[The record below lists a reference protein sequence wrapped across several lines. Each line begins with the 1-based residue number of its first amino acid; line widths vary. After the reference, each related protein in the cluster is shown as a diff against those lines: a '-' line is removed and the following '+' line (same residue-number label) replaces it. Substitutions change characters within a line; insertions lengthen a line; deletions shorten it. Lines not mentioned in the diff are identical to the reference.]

1 MSNLFNKAQG
11 TALELALNYVLK
23 DPARNLPRLVDA
35 VEKLD
40 VTGEHAHQLDVVRPM
55 AADPENNWNQF
66 VVRLCEEIDHDVLKT
81 TVRNF
86 FLNASVLGLR
96 KQAESREKYGCNV
109 PWAILMDPTSACNL
123 HCTGCWAAEYGN
135 KLNMSYEE
143 LDSIINQANEL
154 GTYFFL
160 YSGGEPLVR
169 KKDIIRL
176 CEAHPDCQFTAFTN
190 GTLIDEEWAAFFGA
204 HRPRRINITLYG
216 ASDETYGR
224 LCRNPQGFT
233 QVTKAIRLL
242 KEAGILVKLNC
253 SVTPYNAEDLEQIF
267 AFAEKEELVVQATSY
282 MFPPLRRDA
291 SKVGWNDRFSA
302 EESAI
307 QEAWINV
314 YQNGRET
321 FLKHMESEEM
331 ASLSGDIEEDC
342 MPVDEEAPGNGDSEK
357 KEGERIRC
365 RAGKCSFWVTWDGR
379 FLPCGM
385 LPGENALNV
394 FEAGFDAAWEQ
405 AKAEAAAIRL
415 PVRCST
421 CSLKDKCRAC
431 AAMVYTESGNYHDV
445 PVYRCQ
451 MAHAYAGAC
460 RQVEEELRREALR

>member
-1 MSNLFNKAQG
+1 MITEYLHTKAARLGIPLNG
-11 TALELALNYVLK
+11 TFEVTPLCNMNCRMCYVRMDREQQESIAPLRTAEEWLELGRTAK
-23 DPARNLPRLVDA
+23 ER
-35 VEKLD
+35 
-40 VTGEHAHQLDVVRPM
+40 GM
-55 AADPENNWNQF
+55 
-66 VVRLCEEIDHDVLKT
+66 
-81 TVRNF
+81 
-86 FLNASVLGLR
+86 
-96 KQAESREKYGCNV
+96 
-109 PWAILMDPTSACNL
+109 
-123 HCTGCWAAEYGN
+123 
-135 KLNMSYEE
+135 
-143 LDSIINQANEL
+143 
-154 GTYFFL
+154 TYL
-160 YSGGEPLVR
+160 LLTGGEPFLR
-169 KKDIIRL
+169 
-176 CEAHPDCQFTAFTN
+176 PDFRQIMQGLHRMGFVLSINSN
-190 GTLIDEEWAAFFGA
+190 GTMIDERTVEWLKET
-204 HRPRRINITLYG
+204 PPIRINITLYG

-224 LCRNPQGFT
+224 LCRNPRGFT
-233 QVTKAIRLL
+233 QVTKAIHLL

-302 EESAI
+302 EESAR

-314 YQNGRET
+314 YQNGREAY
-321 FLKHMESEEM
+321 LKHMESEEM

-342 MPVDEEAPGNGDSEK
+342 MPVEEGNGDGDSYG

>member
-1 MSNLFNKAQG
+1 MLRRPVEPMITEYLHTKAARLGIPLNG
-11 TALELALNYVLK
+11 TFEVTPLCNMNCRMCYVRMDREQQESIAPLRTAEEWLELGRTAK
-23 DPARNLPRLVDA
+23 ER
-35 VEKLD
+35 
-40 VTGEHAHQLDVVRPM
+40 GM
-55 AADPENNWNQF
+55 
-66 VVRLCEEIDHDVLKT
+66 
-81 TVRNF
+81 
-86 FLNASVLGLR
+86 
-96 KQAESREKYGCNV
+96 
-109 PWAILMDPTSACNL
+109 
-123 HCTGCWAAEYGN
+123 
-135 KLNMSYEE
+135 
-143 LDSIINQANEL
+143 
-154 GTYFFL
+154 TYL
-160 YSGGEPLVR
+160 LLTGGEPFLR
-169 KKDIIRL
+169 
-176 CEAHPDCQFTAFTN
+176 PDFRQIMQGLHRMGFVLSINSN
-190 GTLIDEEWAAFFGA
+190 GTMIDEKTVEWLKET
-204 HRPRRINITLYG
+204 PPIRINITLYG

-307 QEAWINV
+307 QEAWISV
-314 YQNGRET
+314 YQNGREAY
-321 FLKHMESEEM
+321 LKHMESEEM

-342 MPVDEEAPGNGDSEK
+342 MPVDEEFPGNGDSEK

-379 FLPCGM
+379 FLPSGM

-405 AKAEAAAIRL
+405 A
-415 PVRCST
+415 
-421 CSLKDKCRAC
+421 
-431 AAMVYTESGNYHDV
+431 
-445 PVYRCQ
+445 
-451 MAHAYAGAC
+451 
-460 RQVEEELRREALR
+460 

>member
-1 MSNLFNKAQG
+1 MITEYLHTKAARLGIPLNG
-11 TALELALNYVLK
+11 TFEVTPLCNMNCRMCYVRMDREQQEAIAPLRTAEEWLELGRTAK
-23 DPARNLPRLVDA
+23 ER
-35 VEKLD
+35 
-40 VTGEHAHQLDVVRPM
+40 GM
-55 AADPENNWNQF
+55 
-66 VVRLCEEIDHDVLKT
+66 
-81 TVRNF
+81 
-86 FLNASVLGLR
+86 
-96 KQAESREKYGCNV
+96 
-109 PWAILMDPTSACNL
+109 
-123 HCTGCWAAEYGN
+123 
-135 KLNMSYEE
+135 
-143 LDSIINQANEL
+143 
-154 GTYFFL
+154 TYL
-160 YSGGEPLVR
+160 LLTGGEPFLR
-169 KKDIIRL
+169 
-176 CEAHPDCQFTAFTN
+176 PDFRQIMQGLHRMGFVLSINSN
-190 GTLIDEEWAAFFGA
+190 GTMIDEKTVEWLKET
-204 HRPRRINITLYG
+204 PPIRINITLYG

-224 LCRNPQGFT
+224 LCRNPRGFT
-233 QVTKAIRLL
+233 QVTKAIHLL

-302 EESAI
+302 EESAR

-314 YQNGRET
+314 YQNGREAY
-321 FLKHMESEEM
+321 LKHMESEEM

-342 MPVDEEAPGNGDSEK
+342 MPVEEGNGDGDSYG

-445 PVYRCQ
+445 PLYRCQ
-451 MAHAYAGAC
+451 MAHAYTEAC
-460 RQVEEELRREALR
+460 RQVEYEIRQEAQIQR

>member
-1 MSNLFNKAQG
+1 MITEYLHTKAARLGIPLNG
-11 TALELALNYVLK
+11 TFEVTPLCNMNCRMCYVRMEREQQESIAPLRTAEEWLELGRTAK
-23 DPARNLPRLVDA
+23 ER
-35 VEKLD
+35 
-40 VTGEHAHQLDVVRPM
+40 GM
-55 AADPENNWNQF
+55 
-66 VVRLCEEIDHDVLKT
+66 
-81 TVRNF
+81 
-86 FLNASVLGLR
+86 
-96 KQAESREKYGCNV
+96 
-109 PWAILMDPTSACNL
+109 
-123 HCTGCWAAEYGN
+123 
-135 KLNMSYEE
+135 
-143 LDSIINQANEL
+143 
-154 GTYFFL
+154 TYL
-160 YSGGEPLVR
+160 LLTGGEPFLR
-169 KKDIIRL
+169 
-176 CEAHPDCQFTAFTN
+176 PDFRQIMQGLHRMGFVLSINSN
-190 GTLIDEEWAAFFGA
+190 GTMIDEKTVEWLKET
-204 HRPRRINITLYG
+204 PPIRINITLYG

-307 QEAWINV
+307 QEAWISV
-314 YQNGRET
+314 YQNGREAY
-321 FLKHMESEEM
+321 LKHMESEEM

-342 MPVDEEAPGNGDSEK
+342 MPVDEEFPGNGDSEK

>member
-1 MSNLFNKAQG
+1 MITEYLHTKAARLGIPLNG
-11 TALELALNYVLK
+11 TFEVTPLCNMNCRMCYVRMDREQQEAIAPLRTAEEWLELGRTAK
-23 DPARNLPRLVDA
+23 ER
-35 VEKLD
+35 
-40 VTGEHAHQLDVVRPM
+40 GM
-55 AADPENNWNQF
+55 
-66 VVRLCEEIDHDVLKT
+66 
-81 TVRNF
+81 
-86 FLNASVLGLR
+86 
-96 KQAESREKYGCNV
+96 
-109 PWAILMDPTSACNL
+109 
-123 HCTGCWAAEYGN
+123 
-135 KLNMSYEE
+135 
-143 LDSIINQANEL
+143 
-154 GTYFFL
+154 TYL
-160 YSGGEPLVR
+160 LLTGGEPFLR
-169 KKDIIRL
+169 
-176 CEAHPDCQFTAFTN
+176 PDFRQIMQGLHRMGFVLSINSN
-190 GTLIDEEWAAFFGA
+190 GTMIDEKTVEWLKET
-204 HRPRRINITLYG
+204 PPIRINITLYG

-224 LCRNPQGFT
+224 LCRNPRGFT
-233 QVTKAIRLL
+233 QVTKAIHLL

-253 SVTPYNAEDLEQIF
+253 SVTPYNADDLEQIF

-302 EESAI
+302 EESAR

-314 YQNGRET
+314 YQNGREAY
-321 FLKHMESEEM
+321 LKHMESEEM

-342 MPVDEEAPGNGDSEK
+342 MPVEEGNGDGDSYG

>member
-1 MSNLFNKAQG
+1 MITEYLHTKAARLGIPLNG
-11 TALELALNYVLK
+11 TFEVTPLCNMNCRMCYVRMDREQQEAIAPLRTAEEWLELGRTAK
-23 DPARNLPRLVDA
+23 ER
-35 VEKLD
+35 
-40 VTGEHAHQLDVVRPM
+40 GM
-55 AADPENNWNQF
+55 
-66 VVRLCEEIDHDVLKT
+66 
-81 TVRNF
+81 
-86 FLNASVLGLR
+86 
-96 KQAESREKYGCNV
+96 
-109 PWAILMDPTSACNL
+109 
-123 HCTGCWAAEYGN
+123 
-135 KLNMSYEE
+135 
-143 LDSIINQANEL
+143 
-154 GTYFFL
+154 TYL
-160 YSGGEPLVR
+160 LLTGGEPFLR
-169 KKDIIRL
+169 
-176 CEAHPDCQFTAFTN
+176 PDFRQIMQGLHRMGFVLSINSN
-190 GTLIDEEWAAFFGA
+190 GTMIDEKTVEWLKET
-204 HRPRRINITLYG
+204 PPIRINITLYG

-314 YQNGRET
+314 YQNGREAY
-321 FLKHMESEEM
+321 LKHMESEEM

-342 MPVDEEAPGNGDSEK
+342 MPVDEETPGNGDSEK

-379 FLPCGM
+379 FLSCGM

>member
-1 MSNLFNKAQG
+1 MITEYLHTKAARLGIPLNG
-11 TALELALNYVLK
+11 TFEVTPLCNMNCRMCYVRMDREQQESIAPLRTAEEWLELGRTAK
-23 DPARNLPRLVDA
+23 ER
-35 VEKLD
+35 
-40 VTGEHAHQLDVVRPM
+40 GM
-55 AADPENNWNQF
+55 
-66 VVRLCEEIDHDVLKT
+66 
-81 TVRNF
+81 
-86 FLNASVLGLR
+86 
-96 KQAESREKYGCNV
+96 
-109 PWAILMDPTSACNL
+109 
-123 HCTGCWAAEYGN
+123 
-135 KLNMSYEE
+135 
-143 LDSIINQANEL
+143 
-154 GTYFFL
+154 TYL
-160 YSGGEPLVR
+160 LLTGGEPFLR
-169 KKDIIRL
+169 
-176 CEAHPDCQFTAFTN
+176 PDFRQIMQGLHRMGFVLSINSN
-190 GTLIDEEWAAFFGA
+190 GTMIDEKTVEWLKET
-204 HRPRRINITLYG
+204 PPIRINITLYG

-314 YQNGRET
+314 YQNGREAY
-321 FLKHMESEEM
+321 LKHMESEEM

-342 MPVDEEAPGNGDSEK
+342 MPVDEEFPGNGDSEK

>member
-1 MSNLFNKAQG
+1 MITEYLHTKAARLGIPLNG
-11 TALELALNYVLK
+11 TFEVTPLCNMNCRMCYVRMDREQQEAIAPLRTAEEWLELGRTAK
-23 DPARNLPRLVDA
+23 ER
-35 VEKLD
+35 
-40 VTGEHAHQLDVVRPM
+40 GM
-55 AADPENNWNQF
+55 
-66 VVRLCEEIDHDVLKT
+66 
-81 TVRNF
+81 
-86 FLNASVLGLR
+86 
-96 KQAESREKYGCNV
+96 
-109 PWAILMDPTSACNL
+109 
-123 HCTGCWAAEYGN
+123 
-135 KLNMSYEE
+135 
-143 LDSIINQANEL
+143 
-154 GTYFFL
+154 TYL
-160 YSGGEPLVR
+160 LLTGGEPFLR
-169 KKDIIRL
+169 
-176 CEAHPDCQFTAFTN
+176 PDFRQIMQGLHRMGFVLSINSN
-190 GTLIDEEWAAFFGA
+190 GTMIDERTVEWLKET
-204 HRPRRINITLYG
+204 PPIRINITLYG

-224 LCRNPQGFT
+224 LCRNPRGFT
-233 QVTKAIRLL
+233 QVTKAIHLL

-291 SKVGWNDRFSA
+291 SKIGWNDRFSA
-302 EESAI
+302 EESAR

-314 YQNGRET
+314 YQNGREAY
-321 FLKHMESEEM
+321 LKHMESEEM

-342 MPVDEEAPGNGDSEK
+342 MPVEEGNGDGDSYG

-421 CSLKDKCRAC
+421 CSLKDRCRAC

-445 PVYRCQ
+445 PLYRCQ
-451 MAHAYAGAC
+451 MAHAYTEAC
-460 RQVEEELRREALR
+460 RQVEYEIRQEAQIQR

>member
-1 MSNLFNKAQG
+1 MITQYLHTKAARLGIPLNG
-11 TALELALNYVLK
+11 TFEVTPLCNMNCRMCYVRMDREQQESIAPLRTAEEWLELGRTAK
-23 DPARNLPRLVDA
+23 ER
-35 VEKLD
+35 
-40 VTGEHAHQLDVVRPM
+40 GM
-55 AADPENNWNQF
+55 
-66 VVRLCEEIDHDVLKT
+66 
-81 TVRNF
+81 
-86 FLNASVLGLR
+86 
-96 KQAESREKYGCNV
+96 
-109 PWAILMDPTSACNL
+109 
-123 HCTGCWAAEYGN
+123 
-135 KLNMSYEE
+135 
-143 LDSIINQANEL
+143 
-154 GTYFFL
+154 TYL
-160 YSGGEPLVR
+160 LLTGGEPFLR
-169 KKDIIRL
+169 
-176 CEAHPDCQFTAFTN
+176 PDFRQIMQGLHRMGFVLSINSN
-190 GTLIDEEWAAFFGA
+190 GTMIDEKTVEWLKET
-204 HRPRRINITLYG
+204 PPIRINITLYG

-307 QEAWINV
+307 QEAWISV
-314 YQNGRET
+314 YQNGREAY
-321 FLKHMESEEM
+321 LKHMESEEM

-342 MPVDEEAPGNGDSEK
+342 MPVDEEFPGNGDSEK

>member
-1 MSNLFNKAQG
+1 MITEYLHTKAARLGIPLNG
-11 TALELALNYVLK
+11 TFEVTPLCNMNCRMCYVRMDREQQEAIAPLRTAEEWLELGRTAK
-23 DPARNLPRLVDA
+23 ER
-35 VEKLD
+35 
-40 VTGEHAHQLDVVRPM
+40 GM
-55 AADPENNWNQF
+55 
-66 VVRLCEEIDHDVLKT
+66 
-81 TVRNF
+81 
-86 FLNASVLGLR
+86 
-96 KQAESREKYGCNV
+96 
-109 PWAILMDPTSACNL
+109 
-123 HCTGCWAAEYGN
+123 
-135 KLNMSYEE
+135 
-143 LDSIINQANEL
+143 
-154 GTYFFL
+154 TYL
-160 YSGGEPLVR
+160 LLTGGEPFLR
-169 KKDIIRL
+169 
-176 CEAHPDCQFTAFTN
+176 PDFRQIMQGLHRMGFVLSINSN
-190 GTLIDEEWAAFFGA
+190 GTMIDEKTVEWLKET
-204 HRPRRINITLYG
+204 PPIRINITLYG

-314 YQNGRET
+314 YQNGREAY
-321 FLKHMESEEM
+321 LKHMESEEM

-342 MPVDEEAPGNGDSEK
+342 MPVDEEFPGNGDSEK

-415 PVRCST
+415 PARCST

>member
-1 MSNLFNKAQG
+1 M
-11 TALELALNYVLK
+11 
-23 DPARNLPRLVDA
+23 
-35 VEKLD
+35 
-40 VTGEHAHQLDVVRPM
+40 
-55 AADPENNWNQF
+55 
-66 VVRLCEEIDHDVLKT
+66 
-81 TVRNF
+81 
-86 FLNASVLGLR
+86 
-96 KQAESREKYGCNV
+96 
-109 PWAILMDPTSACNL
+109 
-123 HCTGCWAAEYGN
+123 
-135 KLNMSYEE
+135 
-143 LDSIINQANEL
+143 
-154 GTYFFL
+154 
-160 YSGGEPLVR
+160 
-169 KKDIIRL
+169 
-176 CEAHPDCQFTAFTN
+176 
-190 GTLIDEEWAAFFGA
+190 
-204 HRPRRINITLYG
+204 
-216 ASDETYGR
+216 
-224 LCRNPQGFT
+224 
-233 QVTKAIRLL
+233 TKAIRLL

-267 AFAEKEELVVQATSY
+267 AFAEQEELVVQATSY

-314 YQNGRET
+314 YQNGREAY
-321 FLKHMESEEM
+321 LKHMESEEM

-342 MPVDEEAPGNGDSEK
+342 MPVDEETPGNGDSEK

-385 LPGENALNV
+385 LPGKNALNV
-394 FEAGFDAAWEQ
+394 FEVGFDAAWEQ

>member
-1 MSNLFNKAQG
+1 MITEYLHTKAARLGIPLNG
-11 TALELALNYVLK
+11 TFEVTPLCNMNCRMCYVRMDREQQESIAPLRTAEEWLELGRTAK
-23 DPARNLPRLVDA
+23 ER
-35 VEKLD
+35 
-40 VTGEHAHQLDVVRPM
+40 GM
-55 AADPENNWNQF
+55 
-66 VVRLCEEIDHDVLKT
+66 
-81 TVRNF
+81 
-86 FLNASVLGLR
+86 
-96 KQAESREKYGCNV
+96 
-109 PWAILMDPTSACNL
+109 
-123 HCTGCWAAEYGN
+123 
-135 KLNMSYEE
+135 
-143 LDSIINQANEL
+143 
-154 GTYFFL
+154 TYL
-160 YSGGEPLVR
+160 LLTGGEPFLR
-169 KKDIIRL
+169 
-176 CEAHPDCQFTAFTN
+176 PDFRQIMQGLHRMGFVLSINSN
-190 GTLIDEEWAAFFGA
+190 GTMIDEKTVEWLKET
-204 HRPRRINITLYG
+204 PPIRINITLYG

-224 LCRNPQGFT
+224 LCQNPQGFT
-233 QVTKAIRLL
+233 QVSKVIRLL

-302 EESAI
+302 EESAR

-314 YQNGRET
+314 YQNGREAY
-321 FLKHMESEEM
+321 LKHMESEEM

-342 MPVDEEAPGNGDSEK
+342 MPVEEGNGDGDSYG

>member
-1 MSNLFNKAQG
+1 MITEYLHTKAARLGIPLNG
-11 TALELALNYVLK
+11 TFEVTPLCNMNCRMCYVRMDREQQESIAPLRTAEEWLELGRTAK
-23 DPARNLPRLVDA
+23 ER
-35 VEKLD
+35 
-40 VTGEHAHQLDVVRPM
+40 GM
-55 AADPENNWNQF
+55 
-66 VVRLCEEIDHDVLKT
+66 
-81 TVRNF
+81 
-86 FLNASVLGLR
+86 
-96 KQAESREKYGCNV
+96 
-109 PWAILMDPTSACNL
+109 
-123 HCTGCWAAEYGN
+123 
-135 KLNMSYEE
+135 
-143 LDSIINQANEL
+143 
-154 GTYFFL
+154 TYL
-160 YSGGEPLVR
+160 LLTGGEPFLR
-169 KKDIIRL
+169 
-176 CEAHPDCQFTAFTN
+176 PDFRQIMQGLHRMGFVLSINSN
-190 GTLIDEEWAAFFGA
+190 GTMIDEKTVEWLKET
-204 HRPRRINITLYG
+204 PPIRINITLYG

-314 YQNGRET
+314 YQNGREAY
-321 FLKHMESEEM
+321 LKHMESEEM
-331 ASLSGDIEEDC
+331 VSLSGDIEEDC
-342 MPVDEEAPGNGDSEK
+342 MPVDEETPGNGDSEK

>member
-1 MSNLFNKAQG
+1 MITEYLHTKAARLGIPLNG
-11 TALELALNYVLK
+11 TFEVTPLCNMNCRMCYVRMDREQQEAIAPLRTAEEWLELGRTAK
-23 DPARNLPRLVDA
+23 ER
-35 VEKLD
+35 
-40 VTGEHAHQLDVVRPM
+40 GM
-55 AADPENNWNQF
+55 
-66 VVRLCEEIDHDVLKT
+66 
-81 TVRNF
+81 
-86 FLNASVLGLR
+86 
-96 KQAESREKYGCNV
+96 
-109 PWAILMDPTSACNL
+109 
-123 HCTGCWAAEYGN
+123 
-135 KLNMSYEE
+135 
-143 LDSIINQANEL
+143 
-154 GTYFFL
+154 TYL
-160 YSGGEPLVR
+160 LLTGGEPFLR
-169 KKDIIRL
+169 
-176 CEAHPDCQFTAFTN
+176 PDFQQIMQGLHRMGFVLSINSN
-190 GTLIDEEWAAFFGA
+190 GTMIDEKTVEWLKET
-204 HRPRRINITLYG
+204 PPIRINITLYG

-224 LCRNPQGFT
+224 LCRNPRGFT
-233 QVTKAIRLL
+233 QVTKAIHLL

-253 SVTPYNAEDLEQIF
+253 SVTPYNADDLEQIF

-302 EESAI
+302 EESAR

-314 YQNGRET
+314 YQNGREAY
-321 FLKHMESEEM
+321 LKHMESEEM

-342 MPVDEEAPGNGDSEK
+342 MPVEEGNGDGDSYG

-445 PVYRCQ
+445 PLYRCQ
-451 MAHAYAGAC
+451 MAHAYTEAC
-460 RQVEEELRREALR
+460 RQVEYEIRQEAQIQR

>member
-1 MSNLFNKAQG
+1 MITEYLHTKAARLGIPLNG
-11 TALELALNYVLK
+11 TFEVTPLCNMNCRMCYVRMDREQQESIAPLRTAEEWLELGRTAK
-23 DPARNLPRLVDA
+23 ER
-35 VEKLD
+35 
-40 VTGEHAHQLDVVRPM
+40 GM
-55 AADPENNWNQF
+55 
-66 VVRLCEEIDHDVLKT
+66 
-81 TVRNF
+81 
-86 FLNASVLGLR
+86 
-96 KQAESREKYGCNV
+96 
-109 PWAILMDPTSACNL
+109 
-123 HCTGCWAAEYGN
+123 
-135 KLNMSYEE
+135 
-143 LDSIINQANEL
+143 
-154 GTYFFL
+154 TYL
-160 YSGGEPLVR
+160 LLTGGEPFLR
-169 KKDIIRL
+169 
-176 CEAHPDCQFTAFTN
+176 PDFRQIMQGLHRMGFVLSINSN
-190 GTLIDEEWAAFFGA
+190 GTMIDEKTVEWLKET
-204 HRPRRINITLYG
+204 PPIRINITLYG

-291 SKVGWNDRFSA
+291 AKVGWNDRFSA

-307 QEAWINV
+307 QEAWISV
-314 YQNGRET
+314 YQNGREAY
-321 FLKHMESEEM
+321 LKHMESEEM

-342 MPVDEEAPGNGDSEK
+342 MPVDEEFPGNGDSEK

-421 CSLKDKCRAC
+421 CSLKDKCGAC

>member
-1 MSNLFNKAQG
+1 MITEYLHTKAARLGIPLNG
-11 TALELALNYVLK
+11 TFEVTPLCNMNCRMCYVRMDREQQESIAPLRTAEEWLELGRTAK
-23 DPARNLPRLVDA
+23 ER
-35 VEKLD
+35 
-40 VTGEHAHQLDVVRPM
+40 GM
-55 AADPENNWNQF
+55 
-66 VVRLCEEIDHDVLKT
+66 
-81 TVRNF
+81 
-86 FLNASVLGLR
+86 
-96 KQAESREKYGCNV
+96 
-109 PWAILMDPTSACNL
+109 
-123 HCTGCWAAEYGN
+123 
-135 KLNMSYEE
+135 
-143 LDSIINQANEL
+143 
-154 GTYFFL
+154 TYL
-160 YSGGEPLVR
+160 LLTGGEPFLR
-169 KKDIIRL
+169 
-176 CEAHPDCQFTAFTN
+176 PDFRQIMQGLHRMGFVLSINSN
-190 GTLIDEEWAAFFGA
+190 GTMIDEKTVEWLKET
-204 HRPRRINITLYG
+204 PPIRINITLYG

-307 QEAWINV
+307 QEAWISV
-314 YQNGRET
+314 YQNGREAY
-321 FLKHMESEEM
+321 LKHMESEEM

-342 MPVDEEAPGNGDSEK
+342 MPVDEEFPGNGDSEK

-460 RQVEEELRREALR
+460 RQVEEELRREAL